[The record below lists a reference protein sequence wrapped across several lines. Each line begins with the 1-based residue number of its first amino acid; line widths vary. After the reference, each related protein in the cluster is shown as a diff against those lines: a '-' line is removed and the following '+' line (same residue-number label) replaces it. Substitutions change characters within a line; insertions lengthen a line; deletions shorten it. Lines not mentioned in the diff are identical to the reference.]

1 MVKVKPLATIEKNYK
16 DSAGTAASRYKDSIP
31 GITWQAEAIAGQDLY
46 VAKMSDPSVLARRE
60 QEISEVSDAAF
71 RDALLKKGA
80 PVIGARMALA
90 APKMASGYTP
100 IRNALLALTLPAR
113 VADPMQNIDNR
124 LKPVVT
130 TMIDASDRAR

>member
-31 GITWQAEAIAGQDLY
+31 GITWQAAAIDGQDLY
-46 VAKMSDPSVLARRE
+46 VAKMTDPEILARRA
-60 QEISEVSDAAF
+60 QEISEVSDTEF
-71 RDALLKKGA
+71 RNALMTKGA
-80 PVIGARMALA
+80 PVIGSRMALA
-90 APKMASGYTP
+90 APKMAQGYAP
-100 IRNALLALTLPAR
+100 IRNALLSLVLPAR

-130 TMIDASDRAR
+130 TMIEASDRAR